1 MLTLL
6 KNAAVYTPDP
16 IGHQDLLV
24 AGGRIV
30 QVAPKIELTVTGCPM
45 CEFDLDGAIVTP
57 GLVDQHVHLL
67 GGGGEGGPA
76 TMTPEANLSDLTT
89 AGVTTVIGCLG
100 TDGIARHVDSLLAKA
115 RALIQ
120 EGVSAF
126 ILTGA
131 YQVPPPTVTGKI
143 MSDIMLLEQVIGVGE
158 IAIADHRSAQPTRDE
173 LARIAAEA
181 RVGGMLAGKG
191 GKVTLHVGAGASGL
205 EILFDIISNTAIPV
219 EQFVPT
225 HMARNPEVL
234 EWAVKFGLAGGY
246 VDLTA
251 SETEG
256 DYPTVGQAVAR
267 LLEAGVSPNKVTIS
281 SDGNGSLP
289 KFNSA
294 GVLQGMEVG
303 KVSAL
308 TQTFR
313 GLVQQYGFPLETA
326 LKAVTRNVAE
336 CHHLHGKGRIQTD
349 CDADLVVFDQNLEVL
364 HVMARGRWMVRDKKP
379 VVLGTFEKRNG

>member
-6 KNAAVYTPDP
+6 KNATVYSPEP
-16 IGHQDLLV
+16 VGHQDLLL
-24 AGGRIV
+24 AGGRMV
-30 QVAPKIELTVTGCPM
+30 QVAPKIELTATGCQVS
-45 CEFDLDGAIVTP
+45 EFDLDGAIVTP
-57 GLVDQHVHLL
+57 GLIDQHVHLL

-131 YQVPPPTVTGKI
+131 YQVPPPTITGKI

-191 GKVTLHVGAGASGL
+191 GKVTLHVGAGPGGL
-205 EILFDIISNTAIPV
+205 EMLFDIITKTEIPV

-225 HMARNPEVL
+225 HMGRNPEVL
-234 EWAVKFGLAGGY
+234 EWAVKFGLSGGY

-256 DYPTVGQAVAR
+256 DYPTVGQAVVR
-267 LLEAGVSPNKVTIS
+267 LLEAGVSANKVTIS

-289 KFNSA
+289 KFNSV

-303 KVSAL
+303 KINAL

-313 GLVQQYGFPLETA
+313 CLVQQYDIPFETA

-336 CHHLHGKGRIQTD
+336 CQHLHGKGRIQAD

-364 HVMARGRWMVRDKKP
+364 HVMARGRWMVQDKKP
-379 VVLGTFEKRNG
+379 VVRGTFEKKD